1 MYIIEGLDGIEGFP
15 KGCFG
20 MVLKVHHAAIDGMAG
35 VEMITAIHEQT
46 PDIEL
51 HRLRRCSM
59 GAGASAVDC

>member
-46 PDIEL
+46 PD
-51 HRLRRCSM
+51 RQ
-59 GAGASAVDC
+59 SAAAAR